1 MFLSELMPADGK
13 LCEQSLKNKVNYFQ
27 VNCWEGGVG
36 GISLCCEKDDTKAIK
51 GANRLVLHKVQQAK
65 AEILRSLNS
74 RKEIKVLQTI
84 GIMC

>member
-27 VNCWEGGVG
+27 VNCWKGGG
-36 GISLCCEKDDTKAIK
+36 EISLCCEKNHTKAIK
-51 GANRLVLHKVQQAK
+51 RANRLVLHKVQQAK

-74 RKEIKVLQTI
+74 REEIKVLQTV
-84 GIMC
+84 GIKC